1 MKINWSIRIKSLKF
15 WTAIIPAVLL
25 LVQVVLALFDI
36 NWDFN
41 DLNGKLLTIVNAAFG
56 VLVIIGVVVD
66 PTTPGLNDSERAMTY
81 GKDE

>member
-41 DLNGKLLTIVNAAFG
+41 DLNGKLLAIVNAAFG